1 MDIESNEDK
10 IRALAA
16 DIASGIWS
24 ASLDIASKQTS
35 REYDGKFSKAFY
47 ITFQDEDSWKADDAL
62 LKSNKIAAYR
72 ILNYLRCHMDYN
84 NKIKISQD
92 DIAGALAMSRMSV
105 SRNLKLL
112 KKLNFIDSVKDGT
125 SITYHLNRDAW
136 WKGRRNGMKNCICFG
151 QLKEEDNDK

>member
-10 IRALAA
+10 ILALAA
-16 DIASGIWS
+16 DIASGIWG

-35 REYDGKFSKAFY
+35 KAYDEKFSKAFY

-72 ILNYLRCHMDYN
+72 ILNYLRCHMGYN

-112 KKLNFIDSVKDGT
+112 KKLNFIDFVKDGT

-136 WKGRRNGMKNCICFG
+136 WKGRRDGMKNCICFG